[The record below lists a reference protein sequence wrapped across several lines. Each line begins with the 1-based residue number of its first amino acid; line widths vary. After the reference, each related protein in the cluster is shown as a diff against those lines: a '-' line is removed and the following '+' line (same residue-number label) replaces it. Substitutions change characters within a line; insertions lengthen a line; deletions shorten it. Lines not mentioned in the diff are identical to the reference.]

1 MQVFIQ
7 GKQQG
12 VGNRVAHGVKT
23 LKLLKLVMTFDGQ
36 QEIFAFKVDA
46 KLRSLGHVH
55 PLWRPLPQPLI
66 WNASN

>member
-23 LKLLKLVMTFDGQ
+23 LKLLKLVMTFDG
-36 QEIFAFKVDA
+36 
-46 KLRSLGHVH
+46 
-55 PLWRPLPQPLI
+55 
-66 WNASN
+66 